1 VVLLKNSCYK
11 RENLFHRKHR
21 EEIFMLEVTDK
32 ATEMVREFFKS
43 RDSVTPMR
51 IFVAGVACSGPQ
63 LGMALDEAT
72 DADEKIETDG
82 FTYLIEKQL
91 LEDAKPIKVDF
102 ITTPEGSGFIIT
114 SSLKGTSGCGGGCS
128 SCG

>member
-1 VVLLKNSCYK
+1 M
-11 RENLFHRKHR
+11 F
-21 EEIFMLEVTDK
+21 EVTDK

-43 RDSVTPMR
+43 RDTVSSLR
-51 IFVAGVACSGPQ
+51 IFVAGVGCSGPQ

-72 DADEKIETDG
+72 ESDEKFETNG
-82 FTYLIEKQL
+82 FTYLVEKQL

-114 SSLKGTSGCGGGCS
+114 SALKGASGCGGCT